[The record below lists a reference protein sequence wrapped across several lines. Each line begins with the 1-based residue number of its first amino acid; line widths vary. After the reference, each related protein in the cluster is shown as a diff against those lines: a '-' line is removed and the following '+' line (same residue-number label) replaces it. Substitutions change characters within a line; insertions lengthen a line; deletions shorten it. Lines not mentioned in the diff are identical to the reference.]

1 MGQNGNISYFLTN
14 VSNSQVFVQVGSLL
28 RFLDFFKSKLQS
40 PACNIENKWHYAT
53 VVKVPSSCQLKIFS
67 DDWFQRILVDESNQA
82 RQGALNQGSKYFLL
96 FCVIFE
102 NFQFLSLY
110 SVYDRTF
117 NLSRLTAIRASF
129 VKGWGRNYR
138 RSVISRKNILQIFKN
153 FSDYHAMSMLDRA
166 SLIETTEGIRHRVE

>member
-1 MGQNGNISYFLTN
+1 MGTIGNINRQRDAELARGCIGDGILIHADMGQNGNISYFLTN

-82 RQGALNQGSKYFLL
+82 RQGALN
-96 FCVIFE
+96 
-102 NFQFLSLY
+102 
-110 SVYDRTF
+110 
-117 NLSRLTAIRASF
+117 
-129 VKGWGRNYR
+129 
-138 RSVISRKNILQIFKN
+138 
-153 FSDYHAMSMLDRA
+153 
-166 SLIETTEGIRHRVE
+166 